1 MHRAKL
7 KRLVACVLAFVIFL
21 TGSQFD
27 LFAHAAGDPPYIK
40 KELEQYRTEFSKTYL
55 KSDGGLESVVSPSAL
70 HFKNEKGEWE
80 EIDQTLVLKTED
92 GQKVYET
99 KNSPMTV
106 RFPAELNSSDTGV
119 TLEAEGHKIV
129 VELLDNKNS
138 KASKKEEEKQSERSG
153 RPKSKMIASE
163 LLEQE
168 VTDSS
173 AIEYADV
180 YSGADLRY
188 DTTAGILKESVII
201 KNRQNGNRTYRYNIT
216 ADGLELRLESD
227 GRVEFYEPS
236 SAEPVFT
243 MPAPLMFDAKEEYS
257 YDIDVKLKQK
267 KGAYELSYTPDKDW
281 LNDQERIYPVTLDP
295 SIVVNSGVE
304 DSYTYSA
311 ADYQNSYLG
320 FEKQLKVGGSVWQGS
335 NDTFDTYIK
344 FKELP
349 QIPAEEY
356 TLDSALLMVTP
367 KSFAGYWSE
376 MKVGAFEITED
387 WTNEY
392 TGQSGDFIS
401 YANRPASSEM
411 TFSTATFTYGDTA
424 AGGFEVA
431 NLVEKWYNE
440 AGTNYG
446 VRLSAVSATDNP
458 WNCLIFHSSR
468 SDTGRPYLSI
478 TYTPII
484 EATGITITNRPE
496 NDCVE
501 LMSSLPSYKLEA
513 ELSPEEATP
522 EEIVWESSDTEVADI
537 AADGRVWPHKTGT
550 TIISV
555 KLKDRQEIRDS
566 FALSFYNTPVE
577 SLTIKG
583 RPSDDTI
590 TRTYTL
596 KLTADIYPL
605 NASVDKIEWS
615 SSDPSVATVDGNGLC
630 TGVSGGTTTITA
642 KAGSVTDSFL
652 LTVKRTSVIVVN
664 GPSGWEMI
672 EGQTFEHFLTQT
684 WPLTDDEI
692 VYTSSDPSV
701 ATVNGKIIKAL
712 KAGTTTIR
720 AELANDSSIYVEE
733 ELLVKPGG
741 YKLNL
746 PPNNY
751 LVVGQSWKLT
761 DDPDVKIEVGNQPK
775 IKVESGGI
783 ITAVESGETTL
794 ETWKGY
800 RGDFRR
806 IELVIGLSDLGITGR
821 PSNDRME
828 VGDIHQGLSV
838 SISNPYDEDIVWSTS
853 DESVATVDCD
863 FLNGTRI
870 YAHNEGVTI
879 ISAYIPEINTSASF
893 TLTVS
898 PKEVNSV
905 VIHDDFKPENDT
917 IYLSEE
923 ITLGAQVTPA
933 DATYDKVDWSTQ
945 SINGGLVYTYPT
957 YGTNA
962 RRTIK
967 VSGQHTGQVKFTA
980 YAGGVSSAPYTIT
993 IKELEAEITNL
1004 PAGNK
1009 MTVGQTHQLGKIVGP
1024 SDAKVHWNVAND
1036 NIATIDQNG
1045 KITALAPGSTAV
1057 WIEVSKFEV
1066 TETAAFT
1073 LTVESLNITNRPAN
1087 NTLIVGQT
1095 HTVSKNPSNASIT
1108 WKSSEPNI
1116 ATIDQNGKI
1125 TAKLAGTTKISAIS
1139 GNKSVSF
1146 DLNVTRT
1153 ITGDDVYITDQTTK
1167 DSIILY
1173 KNLVDAVELAY
1184 LSGKISQEEK
1194 ELHQSSLNN
1203 SADIARADYVI
1214 LNPESNFVYQYF
1226 KNRNYTK
1233 GDSTPFTRD
1242 LYYDSQKPL
1251 QGLDVIIVQR
1261 ALELYSFLEPPIN
1274 YVYGTFDQ
1282 MTLDAL
1288 YESQYDDPSTRKFSA
1303 ASYKSILGPDTEHLR
1318 TISSIQLL
1326 QELRTIH
1333 NAVVDR
1339 VGKKV
1344 QGDTNVT
1351 IPGAGLKKDHS
1362 TPGYADVIK
1371 TTPERTYIWEVK
1383 PWGDRYRLPN
1393 GIAVRQINRYI
1404 EGWNRNYPNNPAVYG
1419 YYIGKFAFDYL
1430 GDAIIVESNPA
1441 PSIDPRSGLV
1451 HYKKVSDA
1459 EYSAVYA
1466 YDYVMEDEPVIVPEP
1481 VYTFG
1486 YSYSFQQAFIIGL
1499 VFTSTILVSVVIAG
1513 VAYTLPVSTAAGV
1526 GGMMLQLA
1534 PTGS

>member
-106 RFPAELNSSDTGV
+106 RFPAELDSSDTGV

-188 DTTAGILKESVII
+188 DTTAGILKESVIL
-201 KNRQNGNRTYRYNIT
+201 KDRQNGNRTYRYNIT
-216 ADGLELRLESD
+216 ADGLALKLEPD

-281 LNDQERIYPVTLDP
+281 LNDPERVYPVTLDP

-401 YANRPASSEM
+401 YANRPASSDM

-615 SSDPSVATVDGNGLC
+615 SSDPSVATVDENGLC
-630 TGVSGGTTTITA
+630 TGVSGGTTIITA

-652 LTVKRTSVIVVN
+652 LTVLQYRMDFATC
-664 GPSGWEMI
+664 PFEMI
-672 EGQTFEHFLTQT
+672 QYETRSYSPAYFPSEPAENIISSSSNPDVAVIEG
-684 WPLTDDEI
+684 
-692 VYTSSDPSV
+692 YT
-701 ATVNGKIIKAL
+701 IRAL
-712 KAGTTTIR
+712 KPGTTTIR
-720 AELANDSSIYVEE
+720 AELEGDSSVYAER
-733 ELLVKPGG
+733 ELTVQTADFQVLK
-741 YKLNL
+741 
-746 PPNNY
+746 PPNNI
-751 LVVGQSWKLT
+751 LIVGQQWQIVN
-761 DDPDVKIEVGNQPK
+761 DPDAHVELPFDTDLAEVSSN
-775 IKVESGGI
+775 GI
-783 ITAVESGETTL
+783 ITAKKAGDLMVEI
-794 ETWKGY
+794 WKGY
-800 RGDFRR
+800 EGNFSHFTLK
-806 IELVIGLSDLGITGR
+806 IISQNLSITGR

-828 VGDIHQGLSV
+828 VGDIHPSLSL
-838 SISNPYDEDIVWSTS
+838 STTDTYDEDIIWSS
-853 DESVATVDCD
+853 SNESVATVDCD

-870 YAHNEGVTI
+870 YAHNEGVTT
-879 ISAYIPEINTSASF
+879 ISAYDEDLGCSASF

-933 DATYDKVDWSTQ
+933 DATYDKVDWRTQ
-945 SINGGLVYTYPT
+945 SINNGLVYTYPT
-957 YGTNA
+957 EGPNA

-1009 MTVGQTHQLGKIVGP
+1009 MTVGQTHQLGKIVEP
-1024 SDAKVHWNVAND
+1024 SDAKVRWDVVNDNVAS
-1036 NIATIDQNG
+1036 IDQTG
-1045 KITALAPGSTAV
+1045 KITALSPGSTV
-1057 WIEVSKFEV
+1057 IWIEVSKFEV

-1073 LTVESLNITNRPAN
+1073 LTVESGVTIN
-1087 NTLIVGQT
+1087 NLPSNKSMKIGQT
-1095 HTVSKNPSNASIT
+1095 HVVSASVSPSTLNQSVKWSSSKQDVAKIDENTGLITALKPGTTVIRATSVFSSKNYGEFT
-1108 WKSSEPNI
+1108 L
-1116 ATIDQNGKI
+1116 TIIGNHFFNNSY
-1125 TAKLAGTTKISAIS
+1125 ISDLKQEFINLC
-1139 GNKSVSF
+1139 GNKKEDDSVLQIIYQNSTSDCIDTVLKYDNYITELCNDF
-1146 DLNVTRT
+1146 AMPKAMIQTILFRELWCFNSLDIVADTGVINYNVWEKRFNEWLNMSPIEKLLFPNPPQLDPIAKEDCSTGIAQIFAATAINAYNNAIDRQI
-1153 ITGDDVYITDQTTK
+1153 ITGTKYTYEKDRAEVWKKLHEDDEFNIYMCVLNLINCAYYHSYDNIYFNYNADQ
-1167 DSIILY
+1167 Y
-1173 KNLVDAVELAY
+1173 KHV
-1184 LSGKISQEEK
+1184 
-1194 ELHQSSLNN
+1194 
-1203 SADIARADYVI
+1203 
-1214 LNPESNFVYQYF
+1214 
-1226 KNRNYTK
+1226 
-1233 GDSTPFTRD
+1233 FTRYNEETSNISD
-1242 LYYDSQKPL
+1242 YGNDCYN
-1251 QGLDVIIVQR
+1251 
-1261 ALELYSFLEPPIN
+1261 YFLIFSKYNN
-1274 YVYGTFDQ
+1274 Y
-1282 MTLDAL
+1282 
-1288 YESQYDDPSTRKFSA
+1288 
-1303 ASYKSILGPDTEHLR
+1303 
-1318 TISSIQLL
+1318 
-1326 QELRTIH
+1326 
-1333 NAVVDR
+1333 
-1339 VGKKV
+1339 
-1344 QGDTNVT
+1344 
-1351 IPGAGLKKDHS
+1351 
-1362 TPGYADVIK
+1362 
-1371 TTPERTYIWEVK
+1371 
-1383 PWGDRYRLPN
+1383 
-1393 GIAVRQINRYI
+1393 
-1404 EGWNRNYPNNPAVYG
+1404 
-1419 YYIGKFAFDYL
+1419 
-1430 GDAIIVESNPA
+1430 
-1441 PSIDPRSGLV
+1441 
-1451 HYKKVSDA
+1451 
-1459 EYSAVYA
+1459 
-1466 YDYVMEDEPVIVPEP
+1466 
-1481 VYTFG
+1481 
-1486 YSYSFQQAFIIGL
+1486 
-1499 VFTSTILVSVVIAG
+1499 
-1513 VAYTLPVSTAAGV
+1513 
-1526 GGMMLQLA
+1526 
-1534 PTGS
+1534 